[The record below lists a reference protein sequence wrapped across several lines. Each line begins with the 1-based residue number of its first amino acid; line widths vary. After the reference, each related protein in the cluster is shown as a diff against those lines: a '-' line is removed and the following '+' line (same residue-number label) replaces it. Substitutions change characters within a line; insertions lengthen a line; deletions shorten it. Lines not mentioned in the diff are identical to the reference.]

1 MATDYKT
8 HIDPLTGK
16 NRLNLTNGDMETV
29 TGAEEAA
36 QRIESALK
44 TVLGEWPFDLL
55 KGLPLFDQI
64 FRRTQY
70 TNLVLSYYRST
81 LLLVNNI
88 KSVLELSIERGD
100 ARNYNLK
107 FSVLYEDNS
116 IVTGV
121 I

>member
-1 MATDYKT
+1 MSALLYGAIMATDYKT

-55 KGLPLFDQI
+55 KGLPLFSSYTI
-64 FRRTQY
+64 NFRFLTYHRSWT
-70 TNLVLSYYRST
+70 LSR
-81 LLLVNNI
+81 
-88 KSVLELSIERGD
+88 R
-100 ARNYNLK
+100 
-107 FSVLYEDNS
+107 
-116 IVTGV
+116 
-121 I
+121 